1 MTLGEKITGLR
12 KKRGLS
18 QEELAITLGVSRQAV
33 SKWETEEAKPDTD
46 KIVALAEYFEVTTD
60 WLLRDIEPAG
70 ADTDTDAHM
79 SPAQAKA
86 GAPLLLCLTLGASAC
101 GLFLL
106 FYGRFVSASTIPSTV
121 GVIVQICAIALAM
134 GFGLY
139 LKKRRRCR
147 AGRGL
152 YPVVLARGNL
162 DGCTASAASG
172 TSCILSVNKPAPGGH
187 PVAPVDQST
196 AAVLGA
202 WPGAAVYRRTNRTV
216 PGGVPVRHAGAVPLT
231 AQKGLKKRLFLPVIF
246 FNIFLDIPTQL
257 CYNKYRADE
266 FGAIKMRL

>member
-106 FYGRFVSASTIPSTV
+106 FYGRFVSASDIPS
-121 GVIVQICAIALAM
+121 VIGLILQICAIAMAM

-139 LKKRRRCR
+139 LKNSIDAAQGSGFIR
-147 AGRGL
+147 AFWRVDIWMVALLPLCMLYFTFMRLLSLIPESTLSRLWTSLPQPFWELGR
-152 YPVVLARGNL
+152 VLLFA
-162 DGCTASAASG
+162 
-172 TSCILSVNKPAPGGH
+172 
-187 PVAPVDQST
+187 
-196 AAVLGA
+196 
-202 WPGAAVYRRTNRTV
+202 
-216 PGGVPVRHAGAVPLT
+216 GVPIALYLAVC
-231 AQKGLKKRLFLPVIF
+231 LFVTLV
-246 FNIFLDIPTQL
+246 L
-257 CYNKYRADE
+257 CRRPRQR
-266 FGAIKMRL
+266 G